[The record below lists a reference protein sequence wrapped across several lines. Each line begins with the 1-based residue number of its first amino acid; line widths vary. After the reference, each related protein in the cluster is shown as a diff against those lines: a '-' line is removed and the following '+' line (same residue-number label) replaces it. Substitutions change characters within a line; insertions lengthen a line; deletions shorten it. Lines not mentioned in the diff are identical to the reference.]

1 MAEAEDVIVDAAR
14 HTTVFVRELWRR
26 HRAAPPDAPVPLAAV
41 APRLDLL
48 LTAVWGHSRALRIA
62 LPPARPSLLQRLV
75 HRDAFPVQRGAVP
88 ATDDQAIWLP
98 GELGT
103 TDFVLAAT
111 LWRAMALQQAERARR
126 GSAARLLR
134 EPDALVRD
142 VALLFEARAAEAE
155 VARRLPGTVPA
166 LLRLRRAALAMR
178 PPLRTFAPARRP
190 LEQLLRSM
198 LESSVIAVG
207 DGTPTVGV
215 EASVLA
221 AQRLVARW
229 NLDAAAR
236 RRLGAQPLYRDWWTG
251 ELRAAAPPAT
261 STLSGGPSARAD
273 ARPPRSARMSR
284 RPAPRDALP
293 DEDEQRDAAAWMVQP
308 DPPHESAEDP
318 LGMQRPID
326 RDEELRA
333 EEYGELVSELGAAR
347 IVATSQPAREVL
359 LSDDPPPGRMRIDPA
374 APEEAAEL
382 RFRYPEWDAARQAYL
397 EDAVTVHVRTAE
409 TGPAGW
415 VEATL
420 ARHPGELARVR
431 RQFESLRPERL
442 RLRRQPD
449 GDEPD
454 LDACVQG
461 RAELRAGGLR
471 RQDWYESRRPGRRSL
486 ALLLLVDASGS
497 TDGWIGSG
505 RRVIDVEREA
515 ALLVGHALEPVGVP
529 FAIAAYSGEGPQG
542 VVLRLLKT
550 FDEAWR
556 DTVALRIGGL
566 EPERY
571 TRTGA
576 ALRHATAMLMRA
588 PAERRALVLLSDG
601 KPNDADLYDGRYG
614 LEDTR
619 QAITE
624 ARLQGIVPFCL
635 TVDRQAPA
643 YMPRLFGASGYALLN
658 EPERLPAALLD
669 WTRRLLVQ

>member
-1 MAEAEDVIVDAAR
+1 
-14 HTTVFVRELWRR
+14 
-26 HRAAPPDAPVPLAAV
+26 
-41 APRLDLL
+41 
-48 LTAVWGHSRALRIA
+48 
-62 LPPARPSLLQRLV
+62 
-75 HRDAFPVQRGAVP
+75 
-88 ATDDQAIWLP
+88 
-98 GELGT
+98 
-103 TDFVLAAT
+103 
-111 LWRAMALQQAERARR
+111 
-126 GSAARLLR
+126 
-134 EPDALVRD
+134 
-142 VALLFEARAAEAE
+142 
-155 VARRLPGTVPA
+155 VPA

-178 PPLRTFAPARRP
+178 PPLHAFAPARRP
-190 LEQLLRSM
+190 LEALLRSL
-198 LESSVIAVG
+198 LESPAFAVG
-207 DGTPTVGV
+207 DSVPLAGAAAAGRADVDIGIHSSASARAQAARARAHAHV
-215 EASVLA
+215 DAHADGFGESDAGRRIDGSGDGDADLRGDGGAEASVLA
-221 AQRLVARW
+221 ARRLVTRW
-229 NLDAAAR
+229 NLDAAAC
-236 RRLGAQPLYRDWWTG
+236 RRLGAQLLYRDWWTG
-251 ELRAAAPPAT
+251 ELRAAAPPPT
-261 STLSGGPSARAD
+261 GTLSGGPSAHAD

-359 LSDDPPPGRMRIDPA
+359 LSDDPPPGRMRVDPA

-409 TGPAGW
+409 TGPAAW

-461 RAELRAGGLR
+461 RAEL
-471 RQDWYESRRPGRRSL
+471 RRPGRRSL

-529 FAIAAYSGEGPQG
+529 FAIAAYSGEGPHG

-619 QAITE
+619 QSVNE

-643 YMPRLFGASGYALLN
+643 YMPQLFGASGYALLN